1 MQDILHEVL
10 PQRNT
15 RRRHRANL
23 TFKPIGIDYARQI
36 YYKAESKKGLRV

>member
-1 MQDILHEVL
+1 MQDILHQVL

-23 TFKPIGIDYARQI
+23 TFKPNGIDYARQI
-36 YYKAESKKGLRV
+36 YYKAESKKDIRV